1 MVLKYRLLKLR
12 RLTKDVAFGILSV
25 FLPPGGN
32 GSVCFASQAIEDAG
46 RRIFYFYME
55 VINLAWIM
63 LGIAGIFEVVWATC
77 MKYSEGFTKLSW
89 SLLTFAGMA
98 VSFYLLA
105 RATKTLPLGTAY
117 AVWTGIGALGSVIV
131 GIILF
136 KEPVTAGRLIFAAL
150 LLVGIIGL
158 KITSA

>member
-1 MVLKYRLLKLR
+1 MLKCCLSQLR
-12 RLTKDVAFGILSV
+12 RLTKDVDFGILSV
-25 FLPPGGN
+25 FLPPGGI
-32 GSVCFASQAIEDAG
+32 GSVCFALQAIEDAD

-55 VINLAWIM
+55 VINMAWVM

>member
-1 MVLKYRLLKLR
+1 MSFRYGTVLKIAIS
-12 RLTKDVAFGILSV
+12 LTELFCLDRVAARSDEYI
-25 FLPPGGN
+25 
-32 GSVCFASQAIEDAG
+32 
-46 RRIFYFYME
+46 
-55 VINLAWIM
+55 
-63 LGIAGIFEVVWATC
+63 
-77 MKYSEGFTKLSW
+77 
-89 SLLTFAGMA
+89 GMA
-98 VSFYLLA
+98 VSFFLLA

-150 LLVGIIGL
+150 LLIGIIGL

>member
-1 MVLKYRLLKLR
+1 M
-12 RLTKDVAFGILSV
+12 
-25 FLPPGGN
+25 
-32 GSVCFASQAIEDAG
+32 
-46 RRIFYFYME
+46 
-55 VINLAWIM
+55 AWVM
-63 LGIAGIFEVVWATC
+63 LGITGIFEVVWATC

-98 VSFYLLA
+98 VSFFLLA

-136 KEPVTAGRLIFAAL
+136 KEPVTTGRLIFAAL
-150 LLVGIIGL
+150 LLIGIIGL

>member
-1 MVLKYRLLKLR
+1 
-12 RLTKDVAFGILSV
+12 
-25 FLPPGGN
+25 
-32 GSVCFASQAIEDAG
+32 
-46 RRIFYFYME
+46 
-55 VINLAWIM
+55 
-63 LGIAGIFEVVWATC
+63 
-77 MKYSEGFTKLSW
+77 MKCSEGFTKLSW
-89 SLLTFAGMA
+89 SLHIRRHGGELFP
-98 VSFYLLA
+98 LA

-150 LLVGIIGL
+150 LLIGIIDL

>member
-1 MVLKYRLLKLR
+1 MLKYCLSQLR
-12 RLTKDVAFGILSV
+12 RLTKDVVFGILSA
-25 FLPPGGN
+25 FPPPGGN

-89 SLLTFAGMA
+89 SLLTFACMA

>member
-12 RLTKDVAFGILSV
+12 RLTKYVAFGILSV

-32 GSVCFASQAIEDAG
+32 GCVCSAPQAIEDAG
-46 RRIFYFYME
+46 RRIFYSE
-55 VINLAWIM
+55 GNIIAWVM
-63 LGIAGIFEVVWATC
+63 LGISGIFEVVWATC